1 LAFRELAK
9 ESNPIDHG
17 PGGGGKLLG
26 IDGLLDQAG
35 DLLSLKELITLR
47 RGEIGPRRRRLQPP
61 VGVTLAV
68 SRGGGFKQGLGI
80 VRSAYGHQR

>member
-17 PGGGGKLLG
+17 P
-26 IDGLLDQAG
+26 QAG